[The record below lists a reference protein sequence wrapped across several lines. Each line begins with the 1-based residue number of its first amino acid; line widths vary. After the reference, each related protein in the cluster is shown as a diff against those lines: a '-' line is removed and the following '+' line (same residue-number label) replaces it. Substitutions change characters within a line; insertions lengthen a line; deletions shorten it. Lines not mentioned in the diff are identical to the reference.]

1 MKKALS
7 LFLSLVLVIGLIPVA
22 AMSVSAEAIE
32 PATSNTVTVSTADAF
47 IALLGDGKTAESTKY
62 VLTADIDLGG
72 KDVTATPFILK
83 NSVFDGGDHT
93 VTGFTFSNY
102 NDGTTTVWASV
113 GLFQTS
119 GKACIK
125 NLEIGTSAN
134 MIVAEYAANYSASG
148 ILVGTVPSGAELQ
161 ISNVSIWGKLSQ
173 TAGKTGAWNKKV
185 GMFIG
190 DASGSV
196 TLSNCVS
203 NGVINAQSN
212 GGSHGAGGFIGFT
225 GEPSKIEFDKCTN
238 NTNVE
243 ATISNSK
250 KHGGF
255 VGSMHSDYFK
265 ATNCTNNGDLLTTDK
280 AASATVQEI
289 GGLIGDTWGT
299 NTTARQIIV
308 EGFENNGDISGTSF
322 LGAVIGCNNI
332 GSRSDDTVTI
342 TNSKNYGSVTAT
354 NGHAGGAIGVASAA
368 KGTITVS
375 DYYNAGNVTSTS
387 SAGGV
392 IGISEPSG
400 DNNEQTIDID
410 RLINTGDIKGKWR
423 GCAATGYVKNAK
435 VCIDNCVTT
444 GELIK
449 LNNSSTSYAFTEVA
463 ADNTKVTGSGNY
475 AVNGLTIGKAGLT
488 ETLNQNLT
496 DILNVLNAENAG
508 YSFGRFALNSDGSN
522 IVLATP
528 TYEGYQKG
536 TDSIRLLATV
546 NDIKLADPCEYKY
559 LGFELSKDGGLT
571 YKKFYTEFVYDSVL
585 ATDDGDQITYTAA
598 ALGGQYIYALIIEG
612 ISEATFDTLTV
623 RTFAV
628 DKNDNTLYGNAV
640 DIALPANN

>member
-7 LFLSLVLVIGLIPVA
+7 LFLSLVMVVGLIPMA
-22 AMSVSAEAIE
+22 AMSVSAVVAE
-32 PATSNTVTVSTADAF
+32 PATSSTVTIDDAAEF
-47 IALLGDGKTAESTKY
+47 IALLGDGKTAENTKY
-62 VLTADIDLGG
+62 VLAADIDLGG

-102 NDGTTTVWASV
+102 NDGTSGAWASV
-113 GLFQTS
+113 GLFLTA
-119 GKACIK
+119 GKASIK
-125 NLEIGTSAN
+125 NLKIGTSAKV
-134 MIVAEYAANYSASG
+134 IVAEYAANYSASG

-161 ISNVSIWGKLSQ
+161 ISNVSIWGNLSQ

-185 GMFIG
+185 GTFIG

-196 TLSNCVS
+196 TISNCVS

-225 GEPSKIEFDKCTN
+225 GETSRIEFDKCTN

-243 ATISNSK
+243 STISNSK

-265 ATNCTNNGDLLTTDK
+265 ATNCTNNGDLLATDK
-280 AASATVQEI
+280 AASATVNEV
-289 GGLIGDTWGT
+289 GGLIGDTWGS
-299 NTTARQIIV
+299 NTTARQIII
-308 EGFENNGDISGTSF
+308 EGFENNGDISGTSY

-332 GSRSDDTVTI
+332 GSRSNDTVTI
-342 TNSKNYGSVTAT
+342 TNSKNFGSVTAT

-368 KGTITVS
+368 KGTITVT

-400 DNNEQTIDID
+400 DNSAQTIDID
-410 RLINTGDIKGKWR
+410 RLINTGSIKGKWR

-435 VCIDNCVTT
+435 VCIDNSVTT

-449 LNNSSTSYAFTEVA
+449 LSNNSTSYAFTEVA
-463 ADNTKVTGSGNY
+463 ADNTNVTGSGNY
-475 AVNGLTIGKAGLT
+475 AVKGLTIGKSGLT
-488 ETLNQNLT
+488 EHLDQSLD
-496 DILNVLNAENAG
+496 DILNVLNAENSG
-508 YSFGRFALNSDGSN
+508 YKFGRFALNSAGTS
-522 IVLATP
+522 IVPATP
-528 TYEGYQKG
+528 VYEGYQKG
-536 TDSIRLLATV
+536 ADSIRLLATI
-546 NDIKLADPCEYKY
+546 NDLKLGDPCAYKY
-559 LGFELSKDGGLT
+559 LGFELSKDGGET
-571 YKKFYTEFVYDSVL
+571 YTRFYAEYVYDSVL
-585 ATDDGDQITYTAA
+585 ATNDGDQITYTAT
-598 ALGGQYIYALIIEG
+598 ALGGKYIYALIIEG

-628 DKNDNTLYGNAV
+628 DKDNNTLYGNAAA
-640 DIALPANN
+640 IALPVND